1 MCVCEEEGS
10 FSFAFRESRRR
21 RRRRRRLFVGV
32 EALCYKLNKVG
43 GVLQLGELFLSWSLE
58 SLLGEILVVES
69 L

>member
-10 FSFAFRESRRR
+10 FSFAF

>member
-10 FSFAFRESRRR
+10 FSFAFRES
-21 RRRRRRLFVGV
+21 RRRRLFVGV

-43 GVLQLGELFLSWSLE
+43 GVLQLGKLFLSWSLE